1 MKRGWCRIHG
11 RDGHMQREVCG
22 ACGKQK
28 DGFGNL
34 TCQAACNGPSLRTWL
49 KAGEDQRSW
58 TCVER

>member
-1 MKRGWCRIHG
+1 
-11 RDGHMQREVCG
+11 MQREVCG

-34 TCQAACNGPSLRTWL
+34 TCQASCNGPSLRTWL

-58 TCVER
+58 TCVERAAA